1 MTRRKLPRPERP
13 SLDEH
18 RDHPSLARARSSLSA
33 NLGRHLAVTGCRGL
47 CFSAHAHVMRIRVRR
62 NASPFFHV
70 RFLCEAFAS
79 RGGSNA
85 GPSFT
90 RIRTPRFSDA
100 APMARFS
107 NLSVAGPTA
116 THRLLQHKPTYGHGF
131 ELLILAAATGAKP
144 PTAPLPFTR
153 SLARANDR
161 AREASIA
168 FTCGESDPTYG
179 HLAAAQRREGRE
191 ASSEGR

>member
-1 MTRRKLPRPERP
+1 MRIARAKTHRRFFTLVFQLDAFATKEERKL
-13 SLDEH
+13 
-18 RDHPSLARARSSLSA
+18 
-33 NLGRHLAVTGCRGL
+33 
-47 CFSAHAHVMRIRVRR
+47 
-62 NASPFFHV
+62 
-70 RFLCEAFAS
+70 
-79 RGGSNA
+79 

-107 NLSVAGPTA
+107 NLSIAGPTA
-116 THRLLQHKPTYGHGF
+116 THRLLQHEPTYGHSF
-131 ELLILAAATGAKP
+131 ELLILTAATRAKT
-144 PTAPLPFTR
+144 PTAPLLFTR
-153 SLARANDR
+153 PLARANDQ

-168 FTCGESDPTYG
+168 FTCDGSDPTDG